1 MDENISIKDITRWH
15 QKQDLLAHWV
25 YLISRGN
32 FKIKVVGHVKLTWT
46 LTVENLLGIKVKD
59 KMFQLFFN
67 LKRFSF
73 ISEKRIKLEKFCSGP
88 IFRFR
93 EFAPNSI
100 FINTA

>member
-59 KMFQLFFN
+59 KMFQLFFQ
-67 LKRFSF
+67 SF
-73 ISEKRIKLEKFCSGP
+73 FQLQT
-88 IFRFR
+88 IFTHFR
-93 EFAPNSI
+93 EKN
-100 FINTA
+100 